1 MDTLFLSRFAAGRQF
16 LAEHGLNLLAVLP
29 CAALPTAVTELL
41 VDSGVPLADFSRLL
55 LLGHGGRRLWEAA
68 QTAVSSP
75 IPDPIDTFSWEKTA
89 VFLRDYLN
97 SPPHFRLYPDTS
109 YPVPLGRLGELAG
122 WSQPSPLGIG
132 ISPVYGLWFAYRTAV
147 LLDAPL
153 PITVAEY
160 GRRPCD
166 SCEAKPCVG
175 GCPATAVHPTQPIH
189 FPACARHRLAPT
201 SPCADQC
208 LARLA
213 CPIAPQH
220 RYTPQQI
227 SYHYRHSLHS
237 LAQWAEGLGG

>member
-1 MDTLFLSRFAAGRQF
+1 MNTHILSRFAAGRQF
-16 LAEHGLNLLAVLP
+16 LTEQGLNLLAVLD
-29 CAALPTAVTELL
+29 CAALPATITKPLA
-41 VDSGVPLADFSRLL
+41 DSGVPLADFPRLL
-55 LLGHGGRRLWEAA
+55 LLGHGGRRLWEMA

-97 SPPHFRLYPDTS
+97 NPLHFRLYPNTD

-153 PITVAEY
+153 PITTTEY
-160 GRRPCD
+160 GQRPCE
-166 SCEAKPCVG
+166 SCEAKPCVS
-175 GCPATAVHPTQPIH
+175 GCPVTAVHPTAPIN
-189 FPACARHRLAPT
+189 FPACAQHRLAPA
-201 SPCADQC
+201 SPCANQC

-220 RYTPQQI
+220 RYSREQI
-227 SYHYRHSLHS
+227 SYHYRHSLQS
-237 LAQWAEGLGG
+237 LRHYF